1 MAPSK
6 PTRVA
11 RLERAVALRWT
22 VTLSV
27 SLALLLTAVL
37 SVRMALGQDPA
48 LGPKLARQ
56 NQPGP
61 EHGLGRGSTAVPTTV
76 PSAPVV
82 TPTPVPAPVTAPAPA
97 PAPVQIDDLMSAP
110 AATAAPRAEHRRE
123 LELFGSRAR
132 ICVGVARRTAP
143 VPEVAAYA
151 AERRL
156 REIHA
161 ALTRFEPASE
171 LSVFN
176 GRAARTVAVSPLLA
190 AFVEAARDAYRLS
203 DGLVDA
209 NVIEAVEMAGYER
222 SRVGV
227 EPASLRAALA
237 AAPARR
243 PALRGRPE
251 PWAAVRVDA
260 DAGTVTCD
268 PSMRLDSGGVGKG
281 LAAGLCAAQL
291 ESFSSFAVDCG
302 GDLRIGAPTGSS
314 APSSSPTPSPA
325 PRWRASSSHAGPSR
339 PAACAGCLAP
349 RRRLRHHLIDPGRGV
364 PAWTG
369 LVQATAVAPTAV
381 VAEAIAKAALLA
393 GPRARARASLGG
405 AGWSST
411 TPACRRHAGRS
422 QSASIR

>member
-1 MAPSK
+1 
-6 PTRVA
+6 
-11 RLERAVALRWT
+11 
-22 VTLSV
+22 
-27 SLALLLTAVL
+27 
-37 SVRMALGQDPA
+37 
-48 LGPKLARQ
+48 
-56 NQPGP
+56 
-61 EHGLGRGSTAVPTTV
+61 
-76 PSAPVV
+76 
-82 TPTPVPAPVTAPAPA
+82 
-97 PAPVQIDDLMSAP
+97 MSAP

-156 REIHA
+156 REIHT
-161 ALTRFEPASE
+161 ALTRFEPGSE
-171 LSVFN
+171 LSIFN

-209 NVIEAVEMAGYER
+209 NVIEAVELAGYER

-251 PWAAVRVDA
+251 PWATVRVDA

-281 LAAGLCAAQL
+281 LAADLCAAQL

-302 GDLRIGAPTGSS
+302 GDLRIGGADGLERTVELTDPFSGAPV
-314 APSSSPTPSPA
+314 
-325 PRWRASSSHAGPSR
+325 ASFE
-339 PAACAGCLAP
+339 LARGAVATSGL
-349 RRRLRHHLIDPGRGV
+349 RRRVWRHGDGFAHHLIDPGRGV

-393 GPRARARASLGG
+393 GPEG
-405 AGWSST
+405 AGARLARWGGLVFDDT
-411 TPACRRHAGRS
+411 GEPTACGPLAVRLDPLTGPR
-422 QSASIR
+422 